1 MSLRLLYPL
10 WILSILL
17 VMIGSLLP
25 ASSPAIRAI
34 GMLPVSA
41 KGLHFCA
48 YTWLALL
55 ALLAIKRRPVAVL
68 AALASLGLHLLCP
81 PPTAAK
87 CLRRTEDRLET
98 CVLLEYCAGAFCPFE
113 TDYALFPPAHRP
125 AVSARRIGVNVVLLD
140 LPAARIPW
148 WPAAAGTRLHFPAAH
163 HARICMG
170 T

>member
-68 AALASLGLHLLCP
+68 AALAMIVLGVALEFGQKLVP
-81 PPTAAK
+81 GREFEIRDMFINGFG
-87 CLRRTEDRLET
+87 CLTGIAIAIL
-98 CVLLEYCAGAFCPFE
+98 
-113 TDYALFPPAHRP
+113 
-125 AVSARRIGVNVVLLD
+125 SRRIV
-140 LPAARIPW
+140 PAASSS
-148 WPAAAGTRLHFPAAH
+148 
-163 HARICMG
+163 
-170 T
+170 